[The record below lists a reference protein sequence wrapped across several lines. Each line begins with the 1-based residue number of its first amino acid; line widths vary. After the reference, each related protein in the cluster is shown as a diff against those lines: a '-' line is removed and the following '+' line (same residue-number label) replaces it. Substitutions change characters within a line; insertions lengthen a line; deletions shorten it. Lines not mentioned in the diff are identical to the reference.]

1 MENSEVVLF
10 LASIIILFCIYFFTP
25 YGINKHIIKKR
36 LLRQKR
42 TIQSQNP
49 NKLLSAEHVFG
60 IEWAYLFSMLLV
72 AAPFIIGILSHIPDD
87 SVKEMICQVPFHIK
101 ESSVNL
107 VVLLLAYYVPALLLF
122 ILLNLISLYVRK
134 ALGKIQ
140 GAVLFDP
147 KEKKVY
153 VFPSID
159 SDNYKEYHESELA
172 YTTES
177 YASGSRNCST
187 TYVFFTKK
195 DNDFAFKVD
204 NLEYNNFG
212 VFLSLREDDD
222 ISIPFKYRFH
232 TFINFIIALTIF
244 LFGMIVILP
253 LVR

>member
-60 IEWAYLFSMLLV
+60 IEWAYLFSMLWA
-72 AAPFIIGILSHIPDD
+72 AAPFIIGTFFQIPEA
-87 SVKEMICQVPFHIK
+87 SVKEMIHQMPFHIK
-101 ESSVNL
+101 ENIVNIVVFPL
-107 VVLLLAYYVPALLLF
+107 VYYMIALILF
-122 ILLNLISLYVRK
+122 VLLNLLLLYVRK
-134 ALGKIQ
+134 LLGKIQ
-140 GAVLFDP
+140 GAVLFDQ

-159 SDNYKEYHESELA
+159 SGNYKEYHESELT

-177 YASGSRNCST
+177 YTSGSRSCST
-187 TYVFFTKK
+187 AYVFFTKK

-204 NLEYNNFG
+204 NLQYNNFG
-212 VFLSLREDDD
+212 VFLSLQKDNE

-232 TFINFIIALTIF
+232 TFINLIIALAIF